1 MTSASVKDV
10 GALLNFTG
18 GRNIPTSGIRAG
30 GTDSFGD
37 VMSKASGGGKDTNAS
52 PKVEAP
58 KGKNLK
64 DTRAEK
70 SAPKRQSPKTDSSKA
85 SADVRKA
92 TGVEQQQAAEETGR
106 QLVEETAK
114 QLDVSVEEVET
125 AMEQLGL
132 GYVSLL
138 DAENLTKLVLALSGE
153 DSTLA
158 LLTDEN
164 LYGTMQNLLDS
175 LNTLKA
181 DLTEQ
186 LSLTPEELSDLIE
199 TTSQEIPEEG
209 VTEQDPNLMEASKEG
224 KEPARIT
231 ITVEQS
237 TETVKL
243 STDEKGNVVQ
253 VEGTISKEADKAAQA
268 QTEGQG
274 KRQGHG
280 SEDGSGRSG
289 FQTGNPLLDTLLQDR
304 TSAAE
309 APFEPTASFMTPES
323 QDIMNQILDY
333 MKVQLKPDMNQ
344 LEMQLHPESLGT
356 LHIQI
361 TSKGNEVTAQFHVQN
376 EAVKAAIEGQLVEL
390 KEALKAQGIKVEA
403 VEVNVQSNAFESA
416 LWQGQGRDES
426 AYQSDGRKSSSRRS
440 INLNALEEDF
450 EEEATEEDRL
460 AAEMMKVNGGT
471 VDYTA

>member
-18 GRNIPTSGIRAG
+18 NRNIPTSGIRTG

-37 VMSKASGGGKDTNAS
+37 VMSKASGGGKDSGAS
-52 PKVEAP
+52 HKVETS

-64 DTRAEK
+64 DTRIEK
-70 SAPKRQSPKTDSSKA
+70 SAPKRESLKTKSSKDT
-85 SADVRKA
+85 ADVQKA
-92 TGVEQQQAAEETGR
+92 TEADAQKAAEKAGR
-106 QLVEETAK
+106 QLAEETAK
-114 QLDVSVEEVET
+114 ELDVSVEEVEA

-132 GYVSLL
+132 GYASLL

-153 DSTLA
+153 NSTLA

-181 DLTEQ
+181 DLAEQ
-186 LSLTPEELSDLIE
+186 LSLTPEELSDVIE
-199 TTSQEIPEEG
+199 TATSLEMSEQG
-209 VTEQDPNLMEASKEG
+209 GTEQAPDLMEASNEE

-231 ITVEQS
+231 ISVETS

-253 VEGTISKEADKAAQA
+253 VEGTISKEADKAVETQP
-268 QTEGQG
+268 EGQG
-274 KRQGHG
+274 KRQGYG
-280 SEDGSGRSG
+280 SEEGNSKG

-333 MKVQLKPDMNQ
+333 MKIQLKPEMNH

-376 EAVKAAIEGQLVEL
+376 EAVKAAIEGQIVEL
-390 KEALKAQGIKVEA
+390 KEALKEQGIKVEA

-426 AYQSDGRKSSSRRS
+426 EYQSGGRKSSSRRS

-450 EEEATEEDRL
+450 EEEASEEDQL

-471 VDYTA
+471 VDFTA

>member
-18 GRNIPTSGIRAG
+18 SRNIPTSGIRTG

-37 VMSKASGGGKDTNAS
+37 VMSKASGGGKNTNVS
-52 PKVEAP
+52 HKVEAP

-64 DTRAEK
+64 DTRVEK
-70 SAPKRQSPKTDSSKA
+70 SAPKRQSPKTDSSKD

-92 TGVEQQQAAEETGR
+92 TGAEQQQAVEERGR
-106 QLVEETAK
+106 QLAEETAK

-132 GYVSLL
+132 GYASLL

-186 LSLTPEELSDLIE
+186 LSLTPEEFSDLIE
-199 TTSQEIPEEG
+199 ATSQEKSEQG
-209 VTEQDPNLMEASKEG
+209 VNEQDPNLMEASKEE
-224 KEPARIT
+224 KEPAKIT
-231 ITVEQS
+231 ISVEQS

-243 STDEKGNVVQ
+243 TTDEKGNVVQ
-253 VEGTISKEADKAAQA
+253 VEGTISKETDKAAETQP
-268 QTEGQG
+268 EGQG
-274 KRQGHG
+274 RRQGHG
-280 SEDGSGRSG
+280 NEEGSSKGG

-304 TSAAE
+304 MSAAE
-309 APFEPTASFMTPES
+309 APFESSASFMTPES

-333 MKVQLKPDMNQ
+333 MKIQLKPDMNH

-376 EAVKAAIEGQLVEL
+376 EAVKAAIEGQIVEL
-390 KEALKAQGIKVEA
+390 KEALREQGIKVEA

-416 LWQGQGRDES
+416 LWQGQGRDEN
-426 AYQSDGRKSSSRRS
+426 AYEDGARKSSSRRS

-450 EEEATEEDRL
+450 EEEATEEDKL